1 MPWYLNVNCAI
12 STAAGNQ
19 GLPVALT
26 PCLSAGKGKKAGSA
40 AGLKAEPTA
49 GGKTEE
55 RDNKNKD
62 MHNSSPIRNS
72 NHSSPPAPNAL
83 FQWTKSAEQFADK
96 HN

>member
-1 MPWYLNVNCAI
+1 MPWCLNVNCAI

-19 GLPVALT
+19 VPSVALT
-26 PCLSAGKGKKAGSA
+26 PCLSAGRGKKAGPA
-40 AGLKAEPTA
+40 AGLKPEPAA

-55 RDNKNKD
+55 RDNKYND

-72 NHSSPPAPNAL
+72 NHSSPPALNAL
-83 FQWTKSAEQFADK
+83 FQWTKSSEQFADK